1 MTKGWSDSKKN
12 LLKKLSRKENRLARK
27 LEKTDSAGFEA
38 YKHQPVSFDSIRGLA
53 ANDSNVYKV
62 KSRTGRGTAIDT
74 LKGIQSYLS
83 TNNANTDNSGEQIN
97 DLKARLN
104 YRNYINDL
112 ISKHSNDLKNLS
124 SGHEIPDI
132 TGIQKQV
139 FYSKSKMKVFKE
151 MEEEPTKAEDEALE
165 ALQGS
170 EGFAKSMGDATGDGA
185 MQGAGGANSQE
196 ALQKMGYQ
204 TKQQL
209 QKNLQDKFGSG
220 IGAVSQ
226 QAGAAVQQWQDKVS
240 DASSGIK
247 DAKQSVS
254 NIRNTQK
261 PEFKVNPM
269 RGLPFIKRLSY
280 HYSWQVTRA
289 TGDGKPA
296 IFEPSAML
304 GFRHTPKL
312 EYGLGMATD
321 LGLGQSWQNIHFS
334 FEGIGLRSFATWKW
348 QYGLGAYAGYERTY
362 KQFAF
367 THKQSSSDATDVIPT
382 THNTSAY
389 SESILIGLTKAYRIN
404 KKYSGAIQLLYD
416 IWWQQKGLSSPIV
429 LRFTASNL

>member
-1 MTKGWSDSKKN
+1 MRRVG
-12 LLKKLSRKENRLARK
+12 
-27 LEKTDSAGFEA
+27 G
-38 YKHQPVSFDSIRGLA
+38 
-53 ANDSNVYKV
+53 
-62 KSRTGRGTAIDT
+62 RTSAIDT
-74 LKGIQSYLS
+74 LKGIRSYLS
-83 TNNANTDNSGEQIN
+83 ASNAGTGNTGAQIDDLNS
-97 DLKARLN
+97 RLN
-104 YRNYINDL
+104 YRSYINDL
-112 ISKHSNDLKNLS
+112 ISRHSNDLKNLS
-124 SGHEIPDI
+124 GGREMPGI

-139 FYSKSKMKVFKE
+139 FYSKSRMKVFKE

-170 EGFAKSMGDATGDGA
+170 EGFAKSRSNAAGDVP

-209 QKNLQDKFGSG
+209 QKSLQDKFGSG
-220 IGAVSQ
+220 MGAVSQ
-226 QAGAAVQQWQDKVS
+226 QAGAAVQQWQSKVT

-247 DAKQSVS
+247 DARQGMSS
-254 NIRNTQK
+254 IRNLQK
-261 PEFKVNPM
+261 PAFKVNPM

-280 HYSWQVTRA
+280 HYSWQMTRA
-289 TGDGKPA
+289 TGEGRPA
-296 IFEPSAML
+296 ILEPSAMV
-304 GFRHTPKL
+304 GFKHTPKL
-312 EYGLGMATD
+312 EYGLGTATD

-367 THKQSSSDATDVIPT
+367 TNKQSSSDAVDIIPT
-382 THNTSAY
+382 SHNTNAY
-389 SESILIGLTKAYRIN
+389 SESILIGLTKSYRIN
-404 KKYSGAIQLLYD
+404 KKYNGAIQLLYD

-429 LRFTASNL
+429 LRFETEKK